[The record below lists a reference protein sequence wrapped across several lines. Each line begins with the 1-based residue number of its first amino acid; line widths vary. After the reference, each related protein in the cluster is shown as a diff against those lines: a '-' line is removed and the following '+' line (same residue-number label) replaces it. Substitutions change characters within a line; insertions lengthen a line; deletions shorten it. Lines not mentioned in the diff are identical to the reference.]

1 MLDSFFDGFRLQ
13 PILKIG
19 SNGSVD
25 SYAFEVLSSPCK
37 LVSSIDDFFLTLPK
51 SLYRALITVQV
62 NLFSKKKQNF
72 FINIP
77 VFLLQDKDFM
87 LSLSGYRLSNLN
99 FEIQD
104 SHNLLGLTFEELA
117 SLADSISQLKLLG
130 AKTWI
135 DDIDDQYLDIA
146 LKLGV
151 NGVKLDKDF
160 VWHSPNVSEV
170 VSDFQ
175 EFGLDVLAEGIE
187 SAYIFSKVVS
197 SKVDFVQGYLWPEI
211 NISLD
216 GRFLF

>member
-19 SNGSVD
+19 SNGAVD

-37 LVSSIDDFFLTLPK
+37 LVSSIDDFFLTLPT

-62 NLFSKKKQNF
+62 NLFSKKKHNF

-77 VFLLQDKDFM
+77 VFLLQDKDFIR
-87 LSLSGYRLSNLN
+87 SLYSFQLSNLN

-104 SHNLLGLTFEELA
+104 SYNLLGLTLEEL
-117 SLADSISQLKLLG
+117 STLAESITLLDQLG

-135 DDIDDQYLDIA
+135 DDVDDQYLDIA
-146 LKLGV
+146 LTLGV
-151 NGVKLDKDF
+151 RGVKLDKDF
-160 VWHSPNVSEV
+160 VCYSLNVSEV

-175 EFGLDVLAEGIE
+175 QLGLDVLAEGIE